1 MELDKQTIKKI
12 IGLISF
18 AILLSW
24 GLKNTEFIKRLIAL
38 ALGLL
43 QPFLIG
49 GVIAFVVNVPM
60 RALENA
66 CFIKPYQKR
75 LAAQAAA
82 KPAGKGS
89 TVPAKPPIWYRAK
102 RPLSLILS
110 LLLVIGII
118 GVGTLIVVPETVSSF
133 SSIVN
138 NLRNFPL
145 MLNQWAQELMDWMPQ
160 AAVWLEELNLNLDL
174 TSIDWRE
181 IITQVV
187 NFLQNGAGNVLNT
200 TFTVASGIFNGIVT
214 GFLAIVFSFYLLMNK
229 EKLGSQTKQLLYAL
243 LKEPH
248 ADYLVR
254 VGQMTNRTFS
264 KFLSGQCVEAVIL
277 ATLFFVSM
285 SILRFPYAMI
295 ISTLI
300 AFTALIPIFG
310 AFIGC
315 VVGAFLILLV
325 DPVRAF
331 WFVVL
336 FLFLQQFEGNLIYPK
351 VVGSTIGLPGVWV
364 MTAVTIFSNL
374 FGILGIILGTP
385 IAAVLYT
392 VMRRVTTNRLAA
404 RGLSNADLEPGK
416 YPYLENSHYAAGY
429 SKGRPLCAPV
439 LERAAKKKEQ
449 GKKPLFLKFKTSKK
463 K

>member
-24 GLKNTEFIKRLIAL
+24 GLKNTEFIKSLIAL

-315 VVGAFLILLV
+315 VIGAFLILLV

-336 FLFLQQFEGNLIYPK
+336 FLFLQQFEGNIIYPR
-351 VVGSTIGLPGVWV
+351 VVGSSVGLPSMWV
-364 MTAVTIFSNL
+364 LVAVTLGGSMMGVLGMLVYIPMFSVFYRL
-374 FGILGIILGTP
+374 IRE
-385 IAAVLYT
+385 AVSD
-392 VMRRVTTNRLAA
+392 RL
-404 RGLSNADLEPGK
+404 K
-416 YPYLENSHYAAGY
+416 
-429 SKGRPLCAPV
+429 
-439 LERAAKKKEQ
+439 AKQVPAE
-449 GKKPLFLKFKTSKK
+449 KFRS
-463 K
+463 

>member
-315 VVGAFLILLV
+315 VIGAFLILLV

-336 FLFLQQFEGNLIYPK
+336 FLFLQQFEGNIIYPR
-351 VVGSTIGLPGVWV
+351 VVGSSVGLPSMWV
-364 MTAVTIFSNL
+364 LVAVTLGGSMMGVLGMLVYIPMFSVFYRL
-374 FGILGIILGTP
+374 IRE
-385 IAAVLYT
+385 AVSD
-392 VMRRVTTNRLAA
+392 RL
-404 RGLSNADLEPGK
+404 K
-416 YPYLENSHYAAGY
+416 
-429 SKGRPLCAPV
+429 
-439 LERAAKKKEQ
+439 AKQVPAE
-449 GKKPLFLKFKTSKK
+449 KFRS
-463 K
+463 

>member
-24 GLKNTEFIKRLIAL
+24 GLKNTEFIKSLIAL

-60 RALENA
+60 RALENT

-82 KPAGKGS
+82 KPTGKGAAKALDK
-89 TVPAKPPIWYRAK
+89 VPFWYRAK

-110 LLLVIGII
+110 LLLVLGVI

-145 MLNQWAQELMDWMPQ
+145 MLNQWAQELMNWMPQ

-300 AFTALIPIFG
+300 AFTALIPVFG

-336 FLFLQQFEGNLIYPK
+336 FLFLQQFEGNIIYPR
-351 VVGSTIGLPGVWV
+351 VVGSSVGLPSMWV
-364 MTAVTIFSNL
+364 LVAVTLGGSMMGVLGMLVYIPMFS
-374 FGILGIILGTP
+374 
-385 IAAVLYT
+385 VLYRLIREA
-392 VMRRVTTNRLAA
+392 VSNRLETKQIPA
-404 RGLSNADLEPGK
+404 E
-416 YPYLENSHYAAGY
+416 
-429 SKGRPLCAPV
+429 
-439 LERAAKKKEQ
+439 
-449 GKKPLFLKFKTSKK
+449 KFRS
-463 K
+463 

>member
-24 GLKNTEFIKRLIAL
+24 GLKNTEFIKSLIAL

-60 RALENA
+60 RALENT

-82 KPAGKGS
+82 KPTGKGAAKALDK
-89 TVPAKPPIWYRAK
+89 VPFWYRAK

-110 LLLVIGII
+110 LLLVLGVI

-145 MLNQWAQELMDWMPQ
+145 MLNQWAQELMNWMPQ

-300 AFTALIPIFG
+300 AFTALIPVFG

-325 DPVRAF
+325 DPVCAF

-336 FLFLQQFEGNLIYPK
+336 FLFLQQFEGNIIYPR
-351 VVGSTIGLPGVWV
+351 VVGSSVGLPSMWV
-364 MTAVTIFSNL
+364 LVAVTLGGSMMGVLGMLVYIPMFS
-374 FGILGIILGTP
+374 
-385 IAAVLYT
+385 VLYRLIREA
-392 VMRRVTTNRLAA
+392 VSNRLETKQIPA
-404 RGLSNADLEPGK
+404 E
-416 YPYLENSHYAAGY
+416 
-429 SKGRPLCAPV
+429 
-439 LERAAKKKEQ
+439 
-449 GKKPLFLKFKTSKK
+449 KFRS
-463 K
+463 

>member
-110 LLLVIGII
+110 LLLVLGVI

-315 VVGAFLILLV
+315 VIGAFLILLV

-336 FLFLQQFEGNLIYPK
+336 FLFLQQFEGNIIYPR
-351 VVGSTIGLPGVWV
+351 VVGSSVGLPSMWV
-364 MTAVTIFSNL
+364 LVAVTLGGSMMGVLGMLVYIPMFSVFYRL
-374 FGILGIILGTP
+374 IRE
-385 IAAVLYT
+385 AVSD
-392 VMRRVTTNRLAA
+392 RL
-404 RGLSNADLEPGK
+404 K
-416 YPYLENSHYAAGY
+416 
-429 SKGRPLCAPV
+429 
-439 LERAAKKKEQ
+439 AKQVPAE
-449 GKKPLFLKFKTSKK
+449 KFRS
-463 K
+463 

>member
-24 GLKNTEFIKRLIAL
+24 GLKNTEFIKSLIAL

-60 RALENA
+60 RALENT

-82 KPAGKGS
+82 KPTGKGAAKAPDK
-89 TVPAKPPIWYRAK
+89 VPFWYRAK

-110 LLLVIGII
+110 LLLVLGVI

-145 MLNQWAQELMDWMPQ
+145 MLNQWAQELMNWMPQ

-300 AFTALIPIFG
+300 AFTALIPVFG

-336 FLFLQQFEGNLIYPK
+336 FLFLQQFEGNIIYPR
-351 VVGSTIGLPGVWV
+351 VVGSSVGLPSMWV
-364 MTAVTIFSNL
+364 LVAVTLGGSMLGVLGMLVYIPMFS
-374 FGILGIILGTP
+374 
-385 IAAVLYT
+385 VLYRLIREA
-392 VMRRVTTNRLAA
+392 VSNRLETKQIPA
-404 RGLSNADLEPGK
+404 E
-416 YPYLENSHYAAGY
+416 
-429 SKGRPLCAPV
+429 
-439 LERAAKKKEQ
+439 
-449 GKKPLFLKFKTSKK
+449 KFRS
-463 K
+463 

>member
-1 MELDKQTIKKI
+1 MELDKHTIKKI

-24 GLKNTEFIKRLIAL
+24 GLKNTEFIKSLIAL

-60 RALENA
+60 RALENT

-82 KPAGKGS
+82 KPTGKGAAKAPDK
-89 TVPAKPPIWYRAK
+89 VPFWYRAK

-110 LLLVIGII
+110 LLLVLGVI

-145 MLNQWAQELMDWMPQ
+145 MLNQWAQELMNWMPQ

-300 AFTALIPIFG
+300 AFTALIPVFG

-336 FLFLQQFEGNLIYPK
+336 FLFLQQFEGNIIYPR
-351 VVGSTIGLPGVWV
+351 VVGSSVGLPSMWV
-364 MTAVTIFSNL
+364 LVAVTLGGSMMGVLGMLVYIPMFSVFYRL
-374 FGILGIILGTP
+374 IRE
-385 IAAVLYT
+385 AVS
-392 VMRRVTTNRLAA
+392 NRLETKQIPA
-404 RGLSNADLEPGK
+404 E
-416 YPYLENSHYAAGY
+416 
-429 SKGRPLCAPV
+429 
-439 LERAAKKKEQ
+439 
-449 GKKPLFLKFKTSKK
+449 KFRS
-463 K
+463 

>member
-24 GLKNTEFIKRLIAL
+24 GLKKTEFIKSLIAL

-60 RALENA
+60 RALENT

-82 KPAGKGS
+82 KPTGKGAAKAPDK
-89 TVPAKPPIWYRAK
+89 VPFWYRAK

-110 LLLVIGII
+110 LLLVLGVI

-145 MLNQWAQELMDWMPQ
+145 MLNQWLEELMNWMPQ

-243 LKEPH
+243 LTEPH

-300 AFTALIPIFG
+300 AFTALIPVFG

-336 FLFLQQFEGNLIYPK
+336 FLFLQQFEGNIIYPR
-351 VVGSTIGLPGVWV
+351 VVGSSVGLPSMWV
-364 MTAVTIFSNL
+364 LVAVTLGGSMMGVLGMLVYIPMFS
-374 FGILGIILGTP
+374 
-385 IAAVLYT
+385 VLYRPIREA
-392 VMRRVTTNRLAA
+392 VSNRLETKQIPA
-404 RGLSNADLEPGK
+404 E
-416 YPYLENSHYAAGY
+416 
-429 SKGRPLCAPV
+429 
-439 LERAAKKKEQ
+439 
-449 GKKPLFLKFKTSKK
+449 KFRS
-463 K
+463 

>member
-24 GLKNTEFIKRLIAL
+24 GLKNTEFIKSLIAL

-60 RALENA
+60 RALENT

-75 LAAQAAA
+75 LAAQATAKPTGKVAA
-82 KPAGKGS
+82 KAPDK
-89 TVPAKPPIWYRAK
+89 VPFWYRAK

-110 LLLVIGII
+110 LLLVLGVI

-145 MLNQWAQELMDWMPQ
+145 MLNQWLEELMNWMPQ

-315 VVGAFLILLV
+315 VIGAFLILLV

-336 FLFLQQFEGNLIYPK
+336 FLFLQQFEGNIIYPR
-351 VVGSTIGLPGVWV
+351 VVGSSVGLPSMWV
-364 MTAVTIFSNL
+364 LVAVTLGGSMMGVLGMLVYIPMFSVFYRL
-374 FGILGIILGTP
+374 IRE
-385 IAAVLYT
+385 AVSD
-392 VMRRVTTNRLAA
+392 RL
-404 RGLSNADLEPGK
+404 K
-416 YPYLENSHYAAGY
+416 
-429 SKGRPLCAPV
+429 
-439 LERAAKKKEQ
+439 AKQVPAE
-449 GKKPLFLKFKTSKK
+449 KFRS
-463 K
+463 

>member
-24 GLKNTEFIKRLIAL
+24 GLKNTEFIKSLIAL

-60 RALENA
+60 RALENT

-82 KPAGKGS
+82 KPTGKGAAKALDK
-89 TVPAKPPIWYRAK
+89 VPFWYRAK

-110 LLLVIGII
+110 LLLVLGVI

-138 NLRNFPL
+138 NLCNFPL
-145 MLNQWAQELMDWMPQ
+145 MLNQWAQELMNWMPQ

-300 AFTALIPIFG
+300 AFTALIPVFG

-336 FLFLQQFEGNLIYPK
+336 FLFLQQFEGNIIYPR
-351 VVGSTIGLPGVWV
+351 VVGSSVGLPSMWV
-364 MTAVTIFSNL
+364 LVAVTLGGSMMGVLGMLVYIPMFS
-374 FGILGIILGTP
+374 
-385 IAAVLYT
+385 VLYRLIREA
-392 VMRRVTTNRLAA
+392 VSNRLETKQIPA
-404 RGLSNADLEPGK
+404 E
-416 YPYLENSHYAAGY
+416 
-429 SKGRPLCAPV
+429 
-439 LERAAKKKEQ
+439 
-449 GKKPLFLKFKTSKK
+449 KFRS
-463 K
+463 

>member
-336 FLFLQQFEGNLIYPK
+336 FLFLQQFEGNIIYPR
-351 VVGSTIGLPGVWV
+351 VVGSSVGLPSMWV
-364 MTAVTIFSNL
+364 LVAVTLGGSMMGVLGMLVYIPMFSVFYRL
-374 FGILGIILGTP
+374 IRE
-385 IAAVLYT
+385 AVSD
-392 VMRRVTTNRLAA
+392 RL
-404 RGLSNADLEPGK
+404 K
-416 YPYLENSHYAAGY
+416 
-429 SKGRPLCAPV
+429 
-439 LERAAKKKEQ
+439 AKQVPAE
-449 GKKPLFLKFKTSKK
+449 KFRS
-463 K
+463 

>member
-145 MLNQWAQELMDWMPQ
+145 MLNQWAQKLMDWMPQ

-229 EKLGSQTKQLLYAL
+229 EKLGSQAKQLLYAL

-336 FLFLQQFEGNLIYPK
+336 FLFLQQFEGNIIYPR
-351 VVGSTIGLPGVWV
+351 VVGSSVGLPSMWV
-364 MTAVTIFSNL
+364 LVAVTLGGSMMGVLGMLVYIPMFS
-374 FGILGIILGTP
+374 
-385 IAAVLYT
+385 VLYRLIREA
-392 VMRRVTTNRLAA
+392 VSNRLETKQIPA
-404 RGLSNADLEPGK
+404 E
-416 YPYLENSHYAAGY
+416 
-429 SKGRPLCAPV
+429 
-439 LERAAKKKEQ
+439 
-449 GKKPLFLKFKTSKK
+449 KFRS
-463 K
+463 

>member
-1 MELDKQTIKKI
+1 MELDKHTIKKI

-82 KPAGKGS
+82 KPTGKGAAKAPDK
-89 TVPAKPPIWYRAK
+89 VPFWYRAK

-110 LLLVIGII
+110 LLLVLGVI

-145 MLNQWAQELMDWMPQ
+145 MLNQWLEELMNWMPQ

-315 VVGAFLILLV
+315 VIGAFLILLV

-336 FLFLQQFEGNLIYPK
+336 FLFLQQFEGNIIYPR
-351 VVGSTIGLPGVWV
+351 VVGSSVGLPSMWV
-364 MTAVTIFSNL
+364 LVAVTLGGSMMGVLGMLVYIPMFSVFYRL
-374 FGILGIILGTP
+374 IRE
-385 IAAVLYT
+385 AVSD
-392 VMRRVTTNRLAA
+392 RL
-404 RGLSNADLEPGK
+404 K
-416 YPYLENSHYAAGY
+416 
-429 SKGRPLCAPV
+429 
-439 LERAAKKKEQ
+439 AKQVPAE
-449 GKKPLFLKFKTSKK
+449 KFRS
-463 K
+463 

>member
-24 GLKNTEFIKRLIAL
+24 GLKNTEFIKSLIAL

-60 RALENA
+60 RALENT

-82 KPAGKGS
+82 KPTGKGAAKAPDK
-89 TVPAKPPIWYRAK
+89 VPFWYRAK

-110 LLLVIGII
+110 LLLVLGVI

-145 MLNQWAQELMDWMPQ
+145 MLNQWAQELMNWMPQ

-181 IITQVV
+181 LITQVV

-300 AFTALIPIFG
+300 AFTALIPVFG

-336 FLFLQQFEGNLIYPK
+336 FLFLQQFEGNIIYPR
-351 VVGSTIGLPGVWV
+351 VVGSSVGLPSMWV
-364 MTAVTIFSNL
+364 LVAVTLGGSMMGVLGMLVYIPMFS
-374 FGILGIILGTP
+374 
-385 IAAVLYT
+385 VLYRLIREA
-392 VMRRVTTNRLAA
+392 VSNRLETKQIPA
-404 RGLSNADLEPGK
+404 E
-416 YPYLENSHYAAGY
+416 
-429 SKGRPLCAPV
+429 
-439 LERAAKKKEQ
+439 
-449 GKKPLFLKFKTSKK
+449 KFRS
-463 K
+463 

>member
-12 IGLISF
+12 IELISF

-336 FLFLQQFEGNLIYPK
+336 FLFLQQFEGNIIYPR
-351 VVGSTIGLPGVWV
+351 VVGSSVGLPSMWV
-364 MTAVTIFSNL
+364 LVAVTLGGSMMGVLGMLVYIPMFSVFYRL
-374 FGILGIILGTP
+374 IRE
-385 IAAVLYT
+385 AVSD
-392 VMRRVTTNRLAA
+392 RL
-404 RGLSNADLEPGK
+404 K
-416 YPYLENSHYAAGY
+416 
-429 SKGRPLCAPV
+429 
-439 LERAAKKKEQ
+439 AKQVPAE
-449 GKKPLFLKFKTSKK
+449 KFRS
-463 K
+463 

>member
-60 RALENA
+60 RALENT

-300 AFTALIPIFG
+300 AFTALIPVFG

-336 FLFLQQFEGNLIYPK
+336 FLFLQQFEGNIIYPR
-351 VVGSTIGLPGVWV
+351 VVGSSVGLPSMWV
-364 MTAVTIFSNL
+364 LVAVTLGGSMMGVLGMLVYIPMFSVFYRL
-374 FGILGIILGTP
+374 IRE
-385 IAAVLYT
+385 AVSD
-392 VMRRVTTNRLAA
+392 RL
-404 RGLSNADLEPGK
+404 K
-416 YPYLENSHYAAGY
+416 
-429 SKGRPLCAPV
+429 
-439 LERAAKKKEQ
+439 AKQVPAE
-449 GKKPLFLKFKTSKK
+449 KFRS
-463 K
+463 

>member
-89 TVPAKPPIWYRAK
+89 PVPAKPPIWYRAK

-181 IITQVV
+181 IISQVV

-336 FLFLQQFEGNLIYPK
+336 FLFLQQFEGNIIYPR
-351 VVGSTIGLPGVWV
+351 VVGSSVGLPSMWV
-364 MTAVTIFSNL
+364 LVAVTLGGSMMGVLGMLVYIPMFS
-374 FGILGIILGTP
+374 
-385 IAAVLYT
+385 VLY
-392 VMRRVTTNRLAA
+392 RLIREAVSD
-404 RGLSNADLEPGK
+404 RLK
-416 YPYLENSHYAAGY
+416 T
-429 SKGRPLCAPV
+429 KQVPV
-439 LERAAKKKEQ
+439 E
-449 GKKPLFLKFKTSKK
+449 KFRS
-463 K
+463 

>member
-24 GLKNTEFIKRLIAL
+24 GLKNTEFIKSLIAL

-60 RALENA
+60 RALENT

-82 KPAGKGS
+82 KPTGKGAAKALDK
-89 TVPAKPPIWYRAK
+89 VPFWYRAK

-110 LLLVIGII
+110 LLLVLGVI

-145 MLNQWAQELMDWMPQ
+145 MLNQWAQELMNWMPQ

-181 IITQVV
+181 IITQV
-187 NFLQNGAGNVLNT
+187 GNVLNT

-300 AFTALIPIFG
+300 AFTALIPVFG

-336 FLFLQQFEGNLIYPK
+336 FLFLQQFEGNIIYPR
-351 VVGSTIGLPGVWV
+351 VVGSSVGLPSMWV
-364 MTAVTIFSNL
+364 LVAVTLGGSMMGVLGMLVYIPMFS
-374 FGILGIILGTP
+374 
-385 IAAVLYT
+385 VLYRLIREA
-392 VMRRVTTNRLAA
+392 VSNRLETKQIPA
-404 RGLSNADLEPGK
+404 E
-416 YPYLENSHYAAGY
+416 
-429 SKGRPLCAPV
+429 
-439 LERAAKKKEQ
+439 
-449 GKKPLFLKFKTSKK
+449 KFRS
-463 K
+463 

>member
-1 MELDKQTIKKI
+1 MELDKHTIKKI

-24 GLKNTEFIKRLIAL
+24 GLKNTEFIKSLIAL

-82 KPAGKGS
+82 KPTGKGAAKAPDK
-89 TVPAKPPIWYRAK
+89 VPFWYRAK

-110 LLLVIGII
+110 LLLVLGVI

-145 MLNQWAQELMDWMPQ
+145 MLNQWLEELMNWMPQ

-300 AFTALIPIFG
+300 AFTALIPVFG

-336 FLFLQQFEGNLIYPK
+336 FLFLQQFEGNIIYPR
-351 VVGSTIGLPGVWV
+351 VVGSSVGLPSMWV
-364 MTAVTIFSNL
+364 LVAVTLGGSMMGVLGMLVYIPMFS
-374 FGILGIILGTP
+374 
-385 IAAVLYT
+385 VLYRLIREA
-392 VMRRVTTNRLAA
+392 VSNRLETKQIPA
-404 RGLSNADLEPGK
+404 E
-416 YPYLENSHYAAGY
+416 
-429 SKGRPLCAPV
+429 
-439 LERAAKKKEQ
+439 
-449 GKKPLFLKFKTSKK
+449 KFRS
-463 K
+463 

>member
-24 GLKNTEFIKRLIAL
+24 GLKNTEFIKSLIAL

-60 RALENA
+60 RALENT

-82 KPAGKGS
+82 KPTGKGAAKAPDK
-89 TVPAKPPIWYRAK
+89 VPFWYRAK

-110 LLLVIGII
+110 LLLVLGVI

-145 MLNQWAQELMDWMPQ
+145 MLNQWAQELMNWMPQ

-300 AFTALIPIFG
+300 SFTALIPVFG

-336 FLFLQQFEGNLIYPK
+336 FLFLQQFEGNIIYPR
-351 VVGSTIGLPGVWV
+351 VVGSSVGLPSMWV
-364 MTAVTIFSNL
+364 LVAVTLGGSMMGVLGMLVYIPMFS
-374 FGILGIILGTP
+374 
-385 IAAVLYT
+385 VLYRLIREA
-392 VMRRVTTNRLAA
+392 VSNRLETKQIPA
-404 RGLSNADLEPGK
+404 E
-416 YPYLENSHYAAGY
+416 
-429 SKGRPLCAPV
+429 
-439 LERAAKKKEQ
+439 
-449 GKKPLFLKFKTSKK
+449 KFRS
-463 K
+463 

>member
-89 TVPAKPPIWYRAK
+89 TVPAKPTIWYRAK

-336 FLFLQQFEGNLIYPK
+336 FLFLQQFEGNIIYPR
-351 VVGSTIGLPGVWV
+351 VVGSSVGLPSMWV
-364 MTAVTIFSNL
+364 LVAVTLGGSMMGVLGMLVYIPMFS
-374 FGILGIILGTP
+374 
-385 IAAVLYT
+385 VLY
-392 VMRRVTTNRLAA
+392 RLIREAVSD
-404 RGLSNADLEPGK
+404 RLK
-416 YPYLENSHYAAGY
+416 T
-429 SKGRPLCAPV
+429 KQVPV
-439 LERAAKKKEQ
+439 E
-449 GKKPLFLKFKTSKK
+449 KFRS
-463 K
+463 

>member
-24 GLKNTEFIKRLIAL
+24 GLKNTEFIKSLIAL

-60 RALENA
+60 RALENT

-89 TVPAKPPIWYRAK
+89 KVPAKPPIWYRAK

-118 GVGTLIVVPETVSSF
+118 GVGTLIVVPETISSF

-145 MLNQWAQELMDWMPQ
+145 MLNQWLEELMNWMPQ
-160 AAVWLEELNLNLDL
+160 AAGWLEELTLDLDL

-229 EKLGSQTKQLLYAL
+229 EKLGSQAKQLLYAL

-300 AFTALIPIFG
+300 AFTALIPVFG

-325 DPVRAF
+325 DPIRAF

-336 FLFLQQFEGNLIYPK
+336 FLFLQQFEGNIIYPR
-351 VVGSTIGLPGVWV
+351 VVGSSVGLPSMWV
-364 MTAVTIFSNL
+364 LVAVTLGGSMMGVLGMLVYIPMFS
-374 FGILGIILGTP
+374 
-385 IAAVLYT
+385 VLY
-392 VMRRVTTNRLAA
+392 RLIREAVSDRLKA
-404 RGLSNADLEPGK
+404 KQVPVEKFRG
-416 YPYLENSHYAAGY
+416 
-429 SKGRPLCAPV
+429 
-439 LERAAKKKEQ
+439 
-449 GKKPLFLKFKTSKK
+449 
-463 K
+463 

>member
-24 GLKNTEFIKRLIAL
+24 GLKNTEFIKSLIAL

-60 RALENA
+60 RALENT

-82 KPAGKGS
+82 KPTGKGAAKAPDK
-89 TVPAKPPIWYRAK
+89 VPFWYRAK

-110 LLLVIGII
+110 LLLVLGVI

-145 MLNQWAQELMDWMPQ
+145 MLNQWLEELMNWMPQ

-300 AFTALIPIFG
+300 AFTALIPVFG

-336 FLFLQQFEGNLIYPK
+336 FLFLQQFEGNIIYPR
-351 VVGSTIGLPGVWV
+351 VVGSSVGLPSMWV
-364 MTAVTIFSNL
+364 LVAVTLGGSMMGVLGMLVYIPMFSVFYRL
-374 FGILGIILGTP
+374 IRE
-385 IAAVLYT
+385 AVSD
-392 VMRRVTTNRLAA
+392 RL
-404 RGLSNADLEPGK
+404 K
-416 YPYLENSHYAAGY
+416 
-429 SKGRPLCAPV
+429 
-439 LERAAKKKEQ
+439 AKQVPAE
-449 GKKPLFLKFKTSKK
+449 KFRS
-463 K
+463 

>member
-315 VVGAFLILLV
+315 VIGAFLILLV

-336 FLFLQQFEGNLIYPK
+336 FLFLQQFEGNIIYPR
-351 VVGSTIGLPGVWV
+351 VVGSSVGLPSMWV
-364 MTAVTIFSNL
+364 LVAVTLGGSMMGVLGMLVYIPMFSVFYRL
-374 FGILGIILGTP
+374 IRE
-385 IAAVLYT
+385 AVSD
-392 VMRRVTTNRLAA
+392 RL
-404 RGLSNADLEPGK
+404 K
-416 YPYLENSHYAAGY
+416 T
-429 SKGRPLCAPV
+429 KQVPV
-439 LERAAKKKEQ
+439 E
-449 GKKPLFLKFKTSKK
+449 KFRS
-463 K
+463 

>member
-1 MELDKQTIKKI
+1 MVKAIVGANWGDEGKGKITDLLAEQSDIVVRFQGGANAGHTIINEYGRFALHTLPSGVFYKHITNVIGNGVALDIRK
-12 IGLISF
+12 
-18 AILLSW
+18 
-24 GLKNTEFIKRLIAL
+24 L
-38 ALGLL
+38 AEEITSLETAG
-43 QPFLIG
+43 
-49 GVIAFVVNVPM
+49 PM

-300 AFTALIPIFG
+300 AFTALIPVFG

-336 FLFLQQFEGNLIYPK
+336 FLFLQQFEGNIIYPR
-351 VVGSTIGLPGVWV
+351 VVGSSVGLPSMWV
-364 MTAVTIFSNL
+364 LVAVTLGGSMMGVLGMLVYIPMFS
-374 FGILGIILGTP
+374 
-385 IAAVLYT
+385 VLY
-392 VMRRVTTNRLAA
+392 RLIREAVSD
-404 RGLSNADLEPGK
+404 RLK
-416 YPYLENSHYAAGY
+416 T
-429 SKGRPLCAPV
+429 KQVPV
-439 LERAAKKKEQ
+439 E
-449 GKKPLFLKFKTSKK
+449 KFRS
-463 K
+463 

>member
-24 GLKNTEFIKRLIAL
+24 GLKNTEFIKSLIAL

-60 RALENA
+60 RALENT

-82 KPAGKGS
+82 KPTGKGAAKAPDK
-89 TVPAKPPIWYRAK
+89 VPFWYRAK

-110 LLLVIGII
+110 LLLVLGVI

-145 MLNQWAQELMDWMPQ
+145 MLNQWAQELMNWMPQ

-300 AFTALIPIFG
+300 AFTALIPVFG

-336 FLFLQQFEGNLIYPK
+336 FLFLQQFEGNITYPR
-351 VVGSTIGLPGVWV
+351 VVGSSVGLPSMWV
-364 MTAVTIFSNL
+364 LVAVTLGGSMMGVLGMLVYIPMFSVFYRL
-374 FGILGIILGTP
+374 IRE
-385 IAAVLYT
+385 AVSD
-392 VMRRVTTNRLAA
+392 RL
-404 RGLSNADLEPGK
+404 K
-416 YPYLENSHYAAGY
+416 
-429 SKGRPLCAPV
+429 
-439 LERAAKKKEQ
+439 AKQVPAE
-449 GKKPLFLKFKTSKK
+449 KFRS
-463 K
+463 

>member
-1 MELDKQTIKKI
+1 MELDKHTIKKI

-24 GLKNTEFIKRLIAL
+24 GLKNTEFIKSLIAL

-82 KPAGKGS
+82 KPTGKGAAKAPDK
-89 TVPAKPPIWYRAK
+89 VPFWYRAK

-110 LLLVIGII
+110 LLLVLGVI

-336 FLFLQQFEGNLIYPK
+336 FLFLQQFEGNIIYPR
-351 VVGSTIGLPGVWV
+351 VVGSSVGLPSMWV
-364 MTAVTIFSNL
+364 LVAVTLGGSMMGVLGMLVYIPMFS
-374 FGILGIILGTP
+374 
-385 IAAVLYT
+385 VLYRLIREA
-392 VMRRVTTNRLAA
+392 VSNRL
-404 RGLSNADLEPGK
+404 EIK
-416 YPYLENSHYAAGY
+416 QV
-429 SKGRPLCAPV
+429 PV
-439 LERAAKKKEQ
+439 E
-449 GKKPLFLKFKTSKK
+449 KFRS
-463 K
+463 

>member
-82 KPAGKGS
+82 KPTGKGS

-315 VVGAFLILLV
+315 VIGAFLILLV

-336 FLFLQQFEGNLIYPK
+336 FLFLQQFEGNIIYPR
-351 VVGSTIGLPGVWV
+351 VVGSSVGLPSMWV
-364 MTAVTIFSNL
+364 LVAVTLGGSMMGVLGMLVYIPMFSVFYRL
-374 FGILGIILGTP
+374 IRE
-385 IAAVLYT
+385 AVSD
-392 VMRRVTTNRLAA
+392 RL
-404 RGLSNADLEPGK
+404 K
-416 YPYLENSHYAAGY
+416 
-429 SKGRPLCAPV
+429 
-439 LERAAKKKEQ
+439 AKQVPAE
-449 GKKPLFLKFKTSKK
+449 KFRS
-463 K
+463 

>member
-89 TVPAKPPIWYRAK
+89 TVPAKPPIWYSAK

-315 VVGAFLILLV
+315 VIGAFLILLV

-336 FLFLQQFEGNLIYPK
+336 FLFLQQFEGNIIYPR
-351 VVGSTIGLPGVWV
+351 VVGSSVGLPSMWV
-364 MTAVTIFSNL
+364 LVAVTLGGSMMGVLGMLVYIPMFS
-374 FGILGIILGTP
+374 
-385 IAAVLYT
+385 VLY
-392 VMRRVTTNRLAA
+392 RLIREAVSD
-404 RGLSNADLEPGK
+404 RLK
-416 YPYLENSHYAAGY
+416 T
-429 SKGRPLCAPV
+429 KQVPV
-439 LERAAKKKEQ
+439 E
-449 GKKPLFLKFKTSKK
+449 KFRS
-463 K
+463 

>member
-82 KPAGKGS
+82 KGS

-336 FLFLQQFEGNLIYPK
+336 FLFLQQFEGNIIYPR
-351 VVGSTIGLPGVWV
+351 VVGSSVGLPSMWV
-364 MTAVTIFSNL
+364 LVAVTLGGSMMGVLGMLVYIPMFS
-374 FGILGIILGTP
+374 
-385 IAAVLYT
+385 VLY
-392 VMRRVTTNRLAA
+392 RLIREAVSD
-404 RGLSNADLEPGK
+404 RLK
-416 YPYLENSHYAAGY
+416 T
-429 SKGRPLCAPV
+429 KQVPV
-439 LERAAKKKEQ
+439 E
-449 GKKPLFLKFKTSKK
+449 KFRS
-463 K
+463 

>member
-24 GLKNTEFIKRLIAL
+24 GLKNTEFIKSLIAL

-60 RALENA
+60 RALENT

-82 KPAGKGS
+82 KPTGKGAAKAPDK
-89 TVPAKPPIWYRAK
+89 VPFWYRAK

-110 LLLVIGII
+110 LLLVLGVI

-145 MLNQWAQELMDWMPQ
+145 MLNQWAQELMNWMPQ
-160 AAVWLEELNLNLDL
+160 AAVWREELNLNLDL

-300 AFTALIPIFG
+300 AFTALIPVFG

-336 FLFLQQFEGNLIYPK
+336 FLFLQQFEGNIIYPR
-351 VVGSTIGLPGVWV
+351 VVGSSVGLPSMWV
-364 MTAVTIFSNL
+364 LVAVTLGGSMMGVLGMLVYIPMFS
-374 FGILGIILGTP
+374 
-385 IAAVLYT
+385 VLYRLIREA
-392 VMRRVTTNRLAA
+392 VSNRLETKQIPA
-404 RGLSNADLEPGK
+404 E
-416 YPYLENSHYAAGY
+416 
-429 SKGRPLCAPV
+429 
-439 LERAAKKKEQ
+439 
-449 GKKPLFLKFKTSKK
+449 KFRS
-463 K
+463 

>member
-24 GLKNTEFIKRLIAL
+24 GLKNTEFIKSLIAL

-43 QPFLIG
+43 QPFLLG

-60 RALENA
+60 RALENT

-82 KPAGKGS
+82 KPTGKGAAKAPDK
-89 TVPAKPPIWYRAK
+89 VPFWYRAK

-110 LLLVIGII
+110 LLLVLGVI

-145 MLNQWAQELMDWMPQ
+145 MLNQWAQELMNWMPQ

-300 AFTALIPIFG
+300 AFTALIPVFG

-336 FLFLQQFEGNLIYPK
+336 FLFLQQFEGNIIYPR
-351 VVGSTIGLPGVWV
+351 VVGSSVGLPSMWV
-364 MTAVTIFSNL
+364 LVAVTLGGSMMGVLGMLVYIPMFS
-374 FGILGIILGTP
+374 
-385 IAAVLYT
+385 VLYRLIREA
-392 VMRRVTTNRLAA
+392 VSNRLETKQIPA
-404 RGLSNADLEPGK
+404 E
-416 YPYLENSHYAAGY
+416 
-429 SKGRPLCAPV
+429 
-439 LERAAKKKEQ
+439 
-449 GKKPLFLKFKTSKK
+449 KFRS
-463 K
+463 

>member
-18 AILLSW
+18 VILLSW
-24 GLKNTEFIKRLIAL
+24 GLKNTEFIKSLIAL

-60 RALENA
+60 RALENT

-82 KPAGKGS
+82 KPTGKGAAKAPDK
-89 TVPAKPPIWYRAK
+89 VPFWYRAK

-110 LLLVIGII
+110 LLLVLGVI

-145 MLNQWAQELMDWMPQ
+145 MLNQWAQELMNWMPQ

-300 AFTALIPIFG
+300 AFTALIPVFG

-336 FLFLQQFEGNLIYPK
+336 FLFLQQFEGNIIYPR
-351 VVGSTIGLPGVWV
+351 VVGSSVGLPSMWV
-364 MTAVTIFSNL
+364 LVAVTLGGSMMGVLGMLVYIPMFS
-374 FGILGIILGTP
+374 
-385 IAAVLYT
+385 VLYRLIREA
-392 VMRRVTTNRLAA
+392 VSNRLETKQIPA
-404 RGLSNADLEPGK
+404 E
-416 YPYLENSHYAAGY
+416 
-429 SKGRPLCAPV
+429 
-439 LERAAKKKEQ
+439 
-449 GKKPLFLKFKTSKK
+449 KFRS
-463 K
+463 

>member
-89 TVPAKPPIWYRAK
+89 TVPAKLPIWYRAK

-315 VVGAFLILLV
+315 VIGAFLILLV

-336 FLFLQQFEGNLIYPK
+336 FLFLQQFEGNIIYPR
-351 VVGSTIGLPGVWV
+351 VVGSSVGLPSMWV
-364 MTAVTIFSNL
+364 LVAVTLGGSMMGVLGMLVYIPMFS
-374 FGILGIILGTP
+374 
-385 IAAVLYT
+385 VLY
-392 VMRRVTTNRLAA
+392 RLIREAVSD
-404 RGLSNADLEPGK
+404 RLK
-416 YPYLENSHYAAGY
+416 T
-429 SKGRPLCAPV
+429 KQVPV
-439 LERAAKKKEQ
+439 E
-449 GKKPLFLKFKTSKK
+449 KFRS
-463 K
+463 

>member
-24 GLKNTEFIKRLIAL
+24 GLKNTEFIKSLIAL

-60 RALENA
+60 RALENT

-89 TVPAKPPIWYRAK
+89 KVPAKPPIWYRAK

-118 GVGTLIVVPETVSSF
+118 GVGTLIVVPETISSF

-145 MLNQWAQELMDWMPQ
+145 MLNQWLEELMNWMPQ
-160 AAVWLEELNLNLDL
+160 AAGWLEELTLDLDL

-229 EKLGSQTKQLLYAL
+229 EKLGSQAKQLLYAL

-336 FLFLQQFEGNLIYPK
+336 FLFLQQFEGNIIYPR
-351 VVGSTIGLPGVWV
+351 VVGSSVGLPSMWV
-364 MTAVTIFSNL
+364 LVAVTLGGSMMGVLGMLVYIPMFSVFYRL
-374 FGILGIILGTP
+374 IRE
-385 IAAVLYT
+385 AVSD
-392 VMRRVTTNRLAA
+392 RL
-404 RGLSNADLEPGK
+404 K
-416 YPYLENSHYAAGY
+416 
-429 SKGRPLCAPV
+429 
-439 LERAAKKKEQ
+439 AKQVPAE
-449 GKKPLFLKFKTSKK
+449 KFRT
-463 K
+463 

>member
-24 GLKNTEFIKRLIAL
+24 GLKNTEFIKSLIAL

-336 FLFLQQFEGNLIYPK
+336 FLFLQQFEGNIIYPR
-351 VVGSTIGLPGVWV
+351 VVGSSVGLPSMWV
-364 MTAVTIFSNL
+364 LVAVTLGGSMMGVLGMLVYIPMFSVFYRL
-374 FGILGIILGTP
+374 IRE
-385 IAAVLYT
+385 AVSD
-392 VMRRVTTNRLAA
+392 RL
-404 RGLSNADLEPGK
+404 K
-416 YPYLENSHYAAGY
+416 
-429 SKGRPLCAPV
+429 
-439 LERAAKKKEQ
+439 AKQVPAE
-449 GKKPLFLKFKTSKK
+449 KFRS
-463 K
+463 

>member
-75 LAAQAAA
+75 LAAQATAKPTGKGAA
-82 KPAGKGS
+82 KAPDK
-89 TVPAKPPIWYRAK
+89 VPFWYRAK

-110 LLLVIGII
+110 LLLVLGVI

-315 VVGAFLILLV
+315 VIGAFLILLV

-336 FLFLQQFEGNLIYPK
+336 FLFLQQFEGNIIYPR
-351 VVGSTIGLPGVWV
+351 VVGSSVGLPSMWV
-364 MTAVTIFSNL
+364 LVAVTLGGSMMGVLGMLVYIPMFS
-374 FGILGIILGTP
+374 
-385 IAAVLYT
+385 VLY
-392 VMRRVTTNRLAA
+392 RLIREAVSD
-404 RGLSNADLEPGK
+404 RLK
-416 YPYLENSHYAAGY
+416 T
-429 SKGRPLCAPV
+429 KQVPV
-439 LERAAKKKEQ
+439 E
-449 GKKPLFLKFKTSKK
+449 KFRS
-463 K
+463 

>member
-264 KFLSGQCVEAVIL
+264 KFRSGQCVEAVIL

-300 AFTALIPIFG
+300 AFTALIAIFG

-336 FLFLQQFEGNLIYPK
+336 FLFLQQFEGNIIYPR
-351 VVGSTIGLPGVWV
+351 VVGSSVGLPSMWV
-364 MTAVTIFSNL
+364 LVAVTLGGSMMGVLGMLVYIPMFS
-374 FGILGIILGTP
+374 
-385 IAAVLYT
+385 VLYRLIREA
-392 VMRRVTTNRLAA
+392 VSNRLETKQIPA
-404 RGLSNADLEPGK
+404 E
-416 YPYLENSHYAAGY
+416 
-429 SKGRPLCAPV
+429 
-439 LERAAKKKEQ
+439 
-449 GKKPLFLKFKTSKK
+449 KFRS
-463 K
+463 

>member
-1 MELDKQTIKKI
+1 MPHR
-12 IGLISF
+12 
-18 AILLSW
+18 LLP
-24 GLKNTEFIKRLIAL
+24 N
-38 ALGLL
+38 
-43 QPFLIG
+43 
-49 GVIAFVVNVPM
+49 
-60 RALENA
+60 
-66 CFIKPYQKR
+66 R
-75 LAAQAAA
+75 LA
-82 KPAGKGS
+82 KGVLFLP
-89 TVPAKPPIWYRAK
+89 VPFWYRAK

-110 LLLVIGII
+110 LLLVLGII

-336 FLFLQQFEGNLIYPK
+336 FLFLQQFEGNIIYPR
-351 VVGSTIGLPGVWV
+351 VVGSSVGLPSMWV
-364 MTAVTIFSNL
+364 LVAVTLGGSMMGVLGMLVYIPMFSVFYRL
-374 FGILGIILGTP
+374 IRE
-385 IAAVLYT
+385 AVSD
-392 VMRRVTTNRLAA
+392 RL
-404 RGLSNADLEPGK
+404 K
-416 YPYLENSHYAAGY
+416 
-429 SKGRPLCAPV
+429 
-439 LERAAKKKEQ
+439 AKQVPAE
-449 GKKPLFLKFKTSKK
+449 KFRS
-463 K
+463 